1 MGLVFIAALV
11 HTERMGDDQRA
22 LARLDQVIHDQSGV
36 VSRRQVLDCGLDSAY
51 VRQRLRRRAWCALLH
66 TWPSALSHRSAWML
80 LTGRG
85 STAGPIHVAVDA
97 RRNLRRVDGI
107 VVHYRSDYDDAVVA
121 TVAPP
126 RVRLEQTVIDLAAD
140 ATTAVEVIAVL
151 SDAVGSRRTTAMR
164 LLAALDARCRTRN
177 GRFIRDVLDD
187 VHAGTCS
194 VLEHEYLTAVERAHG
209 LPAPLRQAPTGVGR
223 PGFRDLD
230 YPEWGVVVELD
241 GRLGHADAV
250 SRDRDMERDLD
261 AAVHADRRTYRIGYG
276 QVRNRACSTAEKV
289 AIGLRKGG
297 WTGRPHPCRSPSCTL
312 LRAA

>member
-1 MGLVFIAALV
+1 
-11 HTERMGDDQRA
+11 MGDDQRA

-107 VVHYRSDYDDAVVA
+107 VVQYRSDYDDAAVA

-164 LLAALDARCRTRN
+164 LLAALDARCRTQN
-177 GRFIRDVLDD
+177 GRFIRDILDD
-187 VHAGTCS
+187 VHAATCS

-250 SRDRDMERDLD
+250 SLTVLQL
-261 AAVHADRRTYRIGYG
+261 A
-276 QVRNRACSTAEKV
+276 
-289 AIGLRKGG
+289 
-297 WTGRPHPCRSPSCTL
+297 PSRVTT
-312 LRAA
+312 